1 MAYTRGHTSEPCNY
15 AHVQVRFGLN
25 RALIEEVGEWGGR
38 GSLSATC
45 RALGGVTEAQQV
57 KPL

>member
-1 MAYTRGHTSEPCNY
+1 MAHTRGHTSELCNN

-25 RALIEEVGEWGGR
+25 RALIEEVVGGR

-57 KPL
+57 RPL